1 MPSAPSLPHDL
12 SGMLARPS
20 TPCQHTAHA
29 CLPPHTLCMPAP
41 LAHTPVTR
49 YSTRHSRPKPSK
61 SSSCSYNHLPLGS
74 PAVAA
79 CAAQAV
85 LSLPQQA
92 RASTWKTPPC
102 APSRDAKHATPHAHA
117 PAIASTPTRRH
128 VARVYVSRPHNPP
141 CLLPGSPCPRRV
153 SLDITGPPLS
163 FRPCRTEPTAPTG
176 NHGMTRAG
184 IRFTPCAA
192 MPPPPPP
199 PPPRADTALCM

>member
-1 MPSAPSLPHDL
+1 MGLAAPSHVACYVQGCRLPRYVQGCGVEGVAGGCGKQRAVGVRRWRRGHVVWRRRWGHAAHSRNAKGGTLAGTRLVSLARHNVRCVPSAPSLAHDL

-61 SSSCSYNHLPLGS
+61 SSSSSYNHLPLGS

-92 RASTWKTPPC
+92 RDST
-102 APSRDAKHATPHAHA
+102 
-117 PAIASTPTRRH
+117 
-128 VARVYVSRPHNPP
+128 
-141 CLLPGSPCPRRV
+141 
-153 SLDITGPPLS
+153 
-163 FRPCRTEPTAPTG
+163 
-176 NHGMTRAG
+176 
-184 IRFTPCAA
+184 
-192 MPPPPPP
+192 
-199 PPPRADTALCM
+199 